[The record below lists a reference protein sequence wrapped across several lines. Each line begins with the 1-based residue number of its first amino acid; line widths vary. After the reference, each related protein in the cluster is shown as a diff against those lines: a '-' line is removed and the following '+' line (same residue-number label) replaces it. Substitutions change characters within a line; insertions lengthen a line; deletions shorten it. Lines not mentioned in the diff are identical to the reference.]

1 MCIDHN
7 VDTESLFKLADQE
20 NQQDK
25 EKIKKFI
32 KYFYN
37 FVYKSDLKANDKFLL
52 YIVTDAYNFVSQ
64 KEKDESKLVASN
76 MDDIPGIEGDFTTI
90 KITNDDM
97 PFLVDSVIATIKSH
111 NLTICYYSNS
121 IINIQRKEGLINEI
135 YPLEES
141 NGIKESVI
149 YVIIKGISDSF
160 VDTLKESL
168 QKTLKAVNC
177 VVKDWHLML
186 KKLDEA
192 KSLLSVI
199 KQPAPDAGVTPGK
212 DFLDWLKNNNFVF
225 LGYQEYIAGK
235 NEKLVCDGKKDL
247 GLMRVGQ
254 STLIPSA
261 NLDYLYILRSDL
273 ISIVH
278 RRTYMNCIG
287 VKEFDGQGNVI
298 KERRFFGLFTSV
310 AEVQDIRTIP
320 IIREKVRIIEKMQGL

>member
-7 VDTESLFKLADQE
+7 VDTESLFELVDQE

-32 KYFYN
+32 KYFYS
-37 FVYKSDLKANDKFLL
+37 FVYKSDLKVNDKFLL
-52 YIVTDAYNFVSQ
+52 YIVNDAYNFVSQ
-64 KEKDESKLVASN
+64 KEKDESKLVVSN
-76 MDDIPGIEGDFTTI
+76 IDDIPGIEGDFTTI

-121 IINIQRKEGLINEI
+121 IINIKRKDGLIDEI
-135 YPLEES
+135 YSLEES
-141 NGIKESVI
+141 NGVKESVI

-192 KSLLSVI
+192 KSLLFAI
-199 KQPAPDAGVTPGK
+199 EQPASNAGVTPGK

-235 NEKLVCDGKKDL
+235 DEKLVCDSKKDL
-247 GLMRVGQ
+247 GLIRVGQ

-261 NLDYLYILRSDL
+261 NLDSLYILRSDL

-287 VKEFDGQGNVI
+287 VKEFDDQGNV
-298 KERRFFGLFTSV
+298 
-310 AEVQDIRTIP
+310 
-320 IIREKVRIIEKMQGL
+320 

>member
-1 MCIDHN
+1 
-7 VDTESLFKLADQE
+7 
-20 NQQDK
+20 
-25 EKIKKFI
+25 
-32 KYFYN
+32 
-37 FVYKSDLKANDKFLL
+37 
-52 YIVTDAYNFVSQ
+52 
-64 KEKDESKLVASN
+64 

-111 NLTICYYSNS
+111 NSTICYYSNS

-149 YVIIKGISDSF
+149 YVIIKG
-160 VDTLKESL
+160 
-168 QKTLKAVNC
+168 
-177 VVKDWHLML
+177 
-186 KKLDEA
+186 
-192 KSLLSVI
+192 
-199 KQPAPDAGVTPGK
+199 
-212 DFLDWLKNNNFVF
+212 
-225 LGYQEYIAGK
+225 YQEYIAGK
-235 NEKLVCDGKKDL
+235 DEKLVCDGKKDL

-287 VKEFDGQGNVI
+287 VKEFDDQGNVV

-320 IIREKVRIIEKMQGL
+320 IIRDKVKVIEKVQGL

>member
-1 MCIDHN
+1 
-7 VDTESLFKLADQE
+7 
-20 NQQDK
+20 
-25 EKIKKFI
+25 
-32 KYFYN
+32 
-37 FVYKSDLKANDKFLL
+37 
-52 YIVTDAYNFVSQ
+52 
-64 KEKDESKLVASN
+64 
-76 MDDIPGIEGDFTTI
+76 PGIEGDFTTI

-121 IINIQRKEGLINEI
+121 IINIQRKDGLIDEI

-168 QKTLKAVNC
+168 QRTLKAVNC
-177 VVKDWHLML
+177 VVKDWHSML

-192 KSLLSVI
+192 SLSVI
-199 KQPAPDAGVTPGK
+199 PAGIQEKDTWIPVSRTGMTPDRNQEQK
-212 DFLDWLKNNNFVF
+212 DFLVWLKNNNFVF

-235 NEKLVCDGKKDL
+235 DEKLVCDSKKAL

-261 NLDYLYILRSDL
+261 NLDSLYILRSDL

-287 VKEFDGQGNVI
+287 VKEFDDQGNVV

-320 IIREKVRIIEKMQGL
+320 IIRDKVKVIEKNAGFVTGGHNNKALISILQAFSCDE